1 MRGINAAEHPSVP
14 DSGGGI
20 YTRNA
25 LALCALAAGACA
37 IIHSKTKIMA
47 NEKLPMVSEIKI
59 SYQPKMKISDRPVVK
74 NSTESY
80 PLFLASWDME
90 VIHLLEH
97 FKIMILDRANRVK
110 GIFLL
115 ATGGMSGVVVDPRI
129 VFRLALETFA
139 SSIILAHNHPSEN
152 LRPSQADIEVTRQLR
167 EAGKL
172 LQIAVLDHL
181 IITYDKY
188 YSFADEGIII

>member
-1 MRGINAAEHPSVP
+1 MPG
-14 DSGGGI
+14 SGGGI

-37 IIHSKTKIMA
+37 IIHSKRKIMA

-59 SYQPKMKISDRPVVK
+59 SYQPKIKINDRPVVK

-97 FKIMILDRANRVK
+97 FKIMILDRAHRVK

-152 LRPSQADIEVTRQLR
+152 LRPSQADMEVTRQLR
-167 EAGKL
+167 EGGKL

-181 IITYDKY
+181 IITPDKY
-188 YSFADEGIII
+188 YSFADEGII